1 MNEKHYLSPLLEP
14 ASVGI
19 IGASERE
26 SSLGDVLIRNMLAA
40 GYKGKLFV
48 INPKYE
54 HVHGVPCFKSIE
66 EVPQRLDLAVIAIP
80 AEKTPAVV
88 DACGRAGVKAV
99 IVLSAG
105 FSEAGPRG
113 ALLERQVMDAAR
125 RHRIRLLGPNC
136 FGAIRPQLGLN
147 ATFAHAGAVK
157 GTIGLISQSGALCA
171 AILDWARPNNVGFS
185 AVVSLGTSSDIH
197 FGEVLDFMISDPRTE
212 SIFLYVEGVRD
223 ARRFMSA
230 LRGAARVKPVLLIKA
245 GRHPDVSRAVLS
257 HSA

>member
-14 ASVGI
+14 TSVGI

-26 SSLGDVLIRNMLAA
+26 ASLGDVLIRNMLGA
-40 GYKGKLFV
+40 GYKGKLFA
-48 INPKYE
+48 INPKHE
-54 HVHGVPCFKSIE
+54 SVHGVPCFKSIE
-66 EVPQRLDLAVIAIP
+66 DVPQRLDLAVIAVR
-80 AEKTPAVV
+80 AELTPAIV

-99 IVLSAG
+99 VVLSAG

-113 ALLERQVMDAAR
+113 ALLERQVMDAAH

-136 FGAIRPQLGLN
+136 FGVIRPQLGLN
-147 ATFAHAGAVK
+147 ATFAHAGALK
-157 GTIGLISQSGALCA
+157 GSIGLISQSGALCA
-171 AILDWARPNNVGFS
+171 AILDWAKPNGVGFS
-185 AVVSLGTSSDIH
+185 AVVSLGTSSDID
-197 FGEVLDFMISDPRTE
+197 FGEVLDYMISDPRTE

-245 GRHPDVSRAVLS
+245 GRHPDVSRAILS